1 MSMIQS
7 SRFLRNALALDAAA
21 CAATGLLL
29 ALAAGPLAGPFGFP
43 EGFLRGAGLVLLPCA
58 AALAWFASR
67 GSLPRLAVFAVIGI
81 NLLWIADSIAILV
94 AGWFSPT
101 GLGIGFVLAQAGAVA
116 VITELEVIGLKR
128 SVPGGG
134 VATAGL

>member
-1 MSMIQS
+1 MSTIQS
-7 SRFLRNALALDAAA
+7 SRLLRNALALDAAA

-29 ALAAGPLAGPFGFP
+29 AFGAGPLSGPLGFP
-43 EGFLRGAGLVLLPCA
+43 ATFLTSAGLLLLPCA
-58 AALAWFASR
+58 AILAWLSSR
-67 GSLPRLAVFAVIGI
+67 ETLPRLAVLAVIGI
-81 NLLWIADSIAILV
+81 NLLWVADSIAILV

-128 SVPGGG
+128 SVRVGGA
-134 VATAGL
+134 VTASL